1 MVQLIVGEKGK
12 GKTKILLDKA
22 NAEVKNANGSVV
34 YLDKS
39 TKHMY
44 ELNNKIRLIDVME
57 YGIENSDEFVGF
69 IRGIVSQDHDLEQMY
84 LDGFLKISRLESCP
98 ENISKVMASL
108 EKISETY
115 KISFIISLSKDE
127 TKQKSKK
134 PLHTL
139 KKPGVRRLLFVR
151 AQRSPRDVILPK
163 RLSR

>member
-22 NAEVKNANGSVV
+22 NAEVRNANGSVV

-84 LDGFLKISRLESCP
+84 LDGFLKISRLENSP

-108 EKISETY
+108 EKIAECY
-115 KISFIISLSKDE
+115 NVSFIISLSKDE
-127 TKQKSKK
+127 KDL
-134 PLHTL
+134 PED
-139 KKPGVRRLLFVR
+139 VRLMIITSL
-151 AQRSPRDVILPK
+151 
-163 RLSR
+163 

>member
-84 LDGFLKISRLESCP
+84 LDGFLRISKLECNL
-98 ENISKVMASL
+98 ENISKVLASL
-108 EKISETY
+108 EKISNAYE
-115 KISFIISLSKDE
+115 ISFIISLSKDE
-127 TKQKSKK
+127 KDL
-134 PLHTL
+134 PE
-139 KKPGVRRLLFVR
+139 
-151 AQRSPRDVILPK
+151 DVKHMIVTSL
-163 RLSR
+163 

>member
-22 NAEVKNANGSVV
+22 NAEVRNANGSVV

-84 LDGFLKISRLESCP
+84 LDGFLKISRLENSP
-98 ENISKVMASL
+98 ENISKVMVSL
-108 EKISETY
+108 EKIAERY
-115 KISFIISLSKDE
+115 NVSFIISLSKDE
-127 TKQKSKK
+127 KDL
-134 PLHTL
+134 PED
-139 KKPGVRRLLFVR
+139 VRHMIVTSL
-151 AQRSPRDVILPK
+151 
-163 RLSR
+163 